1 MNTSHLKRPLITSII
16 SIVEAVFLLFFFVT
30 ASHAY
35 PSVLSESSGV
45 ISWSVYDTLIW
56 RFPESAKKEVY
67 DMSAR
72 FNALIKKGFAIS
84 DLRVAKGKNIFS
96 LMIND
101 TTLLTASREHARG
114 SGTEPR
120 TIALTWLS
128 RLYDAIGSSKADQL
142 TDKHKLRGKYELDSK
157 VSWYGGKFL
166 GRKCAN
172 GEILTDTHLC
182 AAAKS
187 LPFGTLVRITVPST
201 KRSVVIRIT
210 DRFAEHKGRALD
222 VSTAAADILGIK
234 KAGVAN
240 VNIQVIGRVGKVAE

>member
-1 MNTSHLKRPLITSII
+1 MNTSHFKRHFITSF
-16 SIVEAVFLLFFFVT
+16 VEAVLLVFFFVT

-35 PSVLSESSGV
+35 PSVLSESNGV

-56 RFPESAKKEVY
+56 RFPESSKNDVEE
-67 DMSAR
+67 MSAR
-72 FNALIKKGFAIS
+72 FNALIKKSFAIS
-84 DLRVAKGKNIFS
+84 DLRVAKSKNTFT
-96 LMIND
+96 LMINN
-101 TTLLTASREHARG
+101 TSLLTAGREHARG

-120 TIALTWLS
+120 VIALTWLS
-128 RLYDAIGSSKADQL
+128 RLYDALGAAKADPL
-142 TDKHKLRGKYELDSK
+142 TDRHKLRGQYELDSK
-157 VSWYGGKFL
+157 VSWYGGRFI

-172 GEILTDTHLC
+172 GEIFTDTHLC

-201 KRSVVIRIT
+201 KRSVVIRVT
-210 DRFAEHKGRALD
+210 DRFAEHKGRVLD
-222 VSTAAADILGIK
+222 VSTAAADLLGIK